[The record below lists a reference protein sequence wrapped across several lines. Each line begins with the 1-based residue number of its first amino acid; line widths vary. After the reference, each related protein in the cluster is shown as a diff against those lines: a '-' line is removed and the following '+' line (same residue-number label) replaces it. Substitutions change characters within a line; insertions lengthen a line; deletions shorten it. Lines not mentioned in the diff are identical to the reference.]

1 MSIIGQS
8 VGKKGT
14 GESWGT
20 IVTEEGSIYRLDSG
34 RIVKKSTQNTVWE
47 VIPGSNSSSA
57 SSEKKILING
67 SYGGFSL
74 SEEAIRIYKER
85 MGKLP
90 GTYDSGFRTDP
101 LLIDIVKKLGSCD
114 SLVVE
119 TIKPGYEEF
128 YTVEEYDGAESI
140 RYNEQAYNLHQQLQ
154 TVKEIARNS
163 SMSAEERLARILESL

>member
-1 MSIIGQS
+1 MSIGQS

-14 GESWGT
+14 GESWG
-20 IVTEEGSIYRLDSG
+20 IIIRDEGTVYRLDSG

-57 SSEKKILING
+57 SSEKKILINE

-74 SEEAIRIYKER
+74 SKEAIRIYKER
-85 MGKLP
+85 TGTSP
-90 GTYDSGFRTDP
+90 GTSGSDLRTDP
-101 LLIDIVKKLGSCD
+101 LMIAIVEELGSCD

-119 TIKPGYEEF
+119 TITPGYEEF